1 MARPSSPEAAP
12 QRRTMSSSPPPVA
25 ADSTRVCLL
34 VIGMHR
40 SGTSALTRVL
50 SLLGAALPR
59 KILGADHDNQAGHW
73 EPERLIPVHD
83 ALLLDAGSSWRDWR
97 PFTAEALAP
106 GRLAHHTAELRR
118 VIAEE
123 YSDAPLFVLKDP
135 RVCRLVPVYVDVLRE
150 IGIAVRP
157 VIAFRNPLEVAAS
170 LAARNGMPKADAVM
184 LWLRSVLDAERASR
198 GLPRT
203 VVGYDRL
210 LAEGARAVADWDLR
224 LGVTWPMP
232 LAEAETVIDAV
243 LRGDLRHHAIPA
255 EDLQIDA
262 VTAGWAADAYAA
274 LSLLAHDE
282 ADMSARGVLDRVA
295 GEFGRATPLLA
306 ARDADALAAAG
317 RLREE
322 LAHGQAAAAAEV
334 VALQTETAARETA
347 AAARINELRTEVAAR
362 ETVLTARSAEFAKQK
377 AALETQ
383 MAELETE
390 FVTREAALT
399 TRIARLE
406 SAIGAREATVAAELT
421 GLQRRIAAEQER
433 ADGLQRQYHTLLD
446 SRRWQ
451 AASALAALY
460 HRLPRPLKRAIEW
473 GLRKRRKFR
482 LRRQSRTIRRSG
494 RFDGQYYLQHN
505 PDVAQM
511 GMDPIHHYL
520 VYGAREGRNPAA
532 DFDTRAYITRYPEA
546 GRAGNNPLVHALRVG
561 TWWSGAPASSNVP
574 TDWPLIGPK
583 QLRDVSVIVPIY
595 NGRAHLERLLPALVR
610 NTSRDVEF
618 IFLDDA
624 SPDRSIAELIE
635 PVLHALPRAR
645 FIRSPENR
653 GFVATVN
660 AAAELAR
667 RHFVL
672 LNTDTDVPP
681 GWLER
686 LMAPVFADP
695 GIASA
700 TPFSNAATIFSF
712 PRPNEDNRLPGG
724 LSVER
729 IDAAFRGLPREHWPA
744 AGQLEVPTGVGFC
757 MAINGDVWRSL
768 GGFDVAAFGRGYG
781 EENDW
786 CQRSVA
792 RGYRHVLVPNLF
804 VHHDHGGSF
813 PAAEKQRLIADHMA
827 VLAERWPGY
836 MPSVHAHIARD
847 PWRELRSRALE
858 RLCLSHRPLVV
869 FDHAMG
875 GGANAYR
882 QQIVRRA
889 ESSGVPAVVVTHRA
903 GQEAFNATYSFCGA
917 ESTRD
922 ALRPQDLIDPTLL
935 SDGATLVY
943 NDLVGW
949 PRPLAAV
956 AFLHSLAER
965 NDVHM
970 RALIHDFFSV
980 CPSYTL
986 LDDST
991 RFCGVPADLAECRR
1005 CLPGNPHAHLQADPA
1020 EWRRA
1025 WGGLLDVADEVIC
1038 FSASSKA
1045 ILVRAYPALADRV
1058 VVRPHEPVTTI
1069 ERPAQVTAGRPL
1081 TVGVVGGI
1089 NVAKGARVVMALCEH
1104 LRRAA
1109 PEARVVVIGEV
1120 DPAEQRPF
1128 PNLIIHGR
1136 YAAADLPALIE
1147 HHEVN
1152 ACLLPS
1158 IWPETFS
1165 YVTQEIMALELPLV
1179 CFDVGAPAE
1188 RVRDYRYGVVI
1199 EPGVGAAA
1207 VHQALERSRQRRE
1220 AIPEAGADGVARGF
1234 QP

>member
-1 MARPSSPEAAP
+1 MSM
-12 QRRTMSSSPPPVA
+12 TSSSVA
-25 ADSTRVCLL
+25 ADSGRVCLL

-83 ALLLDAGSSWRDWR
+83 ALLADAGSSWQDWR
-97 PFTAEALAP
+97 PFVAQALP
-106 GRLAHHTAELRR
+106 PVRLAHHVAELRR
-118 VIAEE
+118 LITEE
-123 YSDAPLFVLKDP
+123 YGDAPLFVLKDP
-135 RVCRLVPVYVDVLRE
+135 RICRLLPLYLNVLGE
-150 IGIAVRP
+150 MGVAVRP

-170 LAARNGMPKADAVM
+170 LAARNGMSKADAVL
-184 LWLRSVLDAERASR
+184 LWLRSVLDAEHDSR

-203 VVGYDRL
+203 IVDYGHL
-210 LAEGARAVADWDLR
+210 LEEGAAAVADWDRR
-224 LGVTWPMP
+224 LAVTWPMP

-243 LRGDLRHHAIPA
+243 LRGDLRHHAINPD
-255 EDLQIDA
+255 DLHLDA
-262 VTAGWAADAYAA
+262 VTAGWMADAFAA
-274 LSLLAHDE
+274 LSVLVHDE
-282 ADMSARGVLDRVA
+282 ADASARGALDRVA
-295 GEFGRATPLLA
+295 GELARATPLLL
-306 ARDADALAAAG
+306 AREADALAAAG
-317 RLREE
+317 RLGEEIATTQASADARMAALQAESSARE
-322 LAHGQAAAAAEV
+322 AAADAQRAA
-334 VALQTETAARETA
+334 LMTEAAARE
-347 AAARINELRTEVAAR
+347 
-362 ETVLTARSAEFAKQK
+362 
-377 AALETQ
+377 AALAAGLAN
-383 MAELETE
+383 AEKRKVALEIQIAEVETE
-390 FVTREAALT
+390 AVTLEAALT

-406 SAIGAREATVAAELT
+406 SAFGAREAAAAAEVA

-433 ADGLQRQYHTLLD
+433 FEGLQQQYNTLVD

-451 AASALAALY
+451 AAAALAALY

-511 GMDPIHHYL
+511 GMDPIHHYV

-532 DFDTRAYITRYPEA
+532 DFDTRAYLTRYPEA
-546 GRAGNNPLVHALRVG
+546 GRSGQNPLVHALRAG
-561 TWWSGAPASSNVP
+561 TWWSGAPAVVGAP
-574 TDWPLIGPK
+574 ADWPPLQPK

-595 NGRAHLERLLPALVR
+595 NGREHLERLLPALVR

-624 SPDRSIAELIE
+624 SPDRSVAELVK
-635 PVLHALPRAR
+635 PALHALPRAR
-645 FIRSPENR
+645 YIRSPENR
-653 GFVATVN
+653 GFVGTVN

-686 LMAPVFADP
+686 LMAPIFADP

-729 IDAAFRGLPREHWPA
+729 IDAAFRNLPQEHWPVV
-744 AGQLEVPTGVGFC
+744 GQLEVPTGVGFC
-757 MAINGDVWRSL
+757 MAINGDVWRGL

-813 PAAEKQRLIADHMA
+813 PAAEKQQLIADHMA
-827 VLAERWPGY
+827 VLTQRWPGY
-836 MPSVHAHIARD
+836 VPSVHAHIARD

-858 RLCLSHRPLVV
+858 RLCLANRPLLV

-875 GGANAYR
+875 GGANSYR
-882 QQIVRRA
+882 QQMVRRA
-889 ESSGVPAVVVTHRA
+889 ESSGVPAVVITHRA
-903 GQEAFNATYSFCGA
+903 GRDAFSATYSFCGV
-917 ESTRD
+917 ETTRD
-922 ALRPQDLIDPTLL
+922 AARPQDLVDPAAIG
-935 SDGATLVY
+935 DGATLVY

-956 AFLHSLAER
+956 AFMRSLAER
-965 NDVHM
+965 SDVHT

-991 RFCGVPADLAECRR
+991 RFCGVPTDLAECRR
-1005 CLPGNPHAHLQADPA
+1005 CLPGNPHAHLQSDPA
-1020 EWRRA
+1020 QWRSA
-1025 WGGLLDVADEVIC
+1025 WGGLLEVADEVIC
-1038 FSASSKA
+1038 FSTSSRT
-1045 ILVRAYPALADRV
+1045 ILARAYPALADRV
-1058 VVRPHEPVTTI
+1058 LVRPHEPVTTI
-1069 ERPAQVTAGRPL
+1069 ERPARLVAGRPL
-1081 TVGVVGGI
+1081 TVGVIGGI
-1089 NVAKGARVVMALCEH
+1089 NVAKGARVVMDLCEH
-1104 LRRAA
+1104 LRTAA
-1109 PEARVVVIGEV
+1109 PAARVVVIGEV

-1128 PNLIIHGR
+1128 PNLTIHGR
-1136 YAAADLPALIE
+1136 YAAADLPALVE
-1147 HHEVN
+1147 HHGVN

-1188 RVRDYRYGVVI
+1188 RVSDYPYGVVI
-1199 EPGVGAAA
+1199 KPGGAADL
-1207 VHQALERSRQRRE
+1207 HQALEQARRRRE
-1220 AIPEAGADGVARGF
+1220 AVSPAGTGGG
-1234 QP
+1234 

>member
-1 MARPSSPEAAP
+1 MAASIPTPQAAP
-12 QRRTMSSSPPPVA
+12 QRPTMSLTPPAVA
-25 ADSTRVCLL
+25 ADSGRVCLL

-40 SGTSALTRVL
+40 SGTSVLTRVL
-50 SLLGAALPR
+50 SLLGASLPKR
-59 KILGADHDNQAGHW
+59 ILGADRDNQAGHW

-83 ALLLDAGSSWRDWR
+83 ALLADAGSCWQDWR
-97 PFTAEALAP
+97 PFVAEALPP
-106 GRLAHHTAELRR
+106 GRLAHHAAELRR

-123 YSDAPLFVLKDP
+123 YGDATLFVLKDP
-135 RVCRLVPVYVDVLRE
+135 RVCRLVPLYLNVLRE
-150 IGIAVRP
+150 MGVAVRP
-157 VIAFRNPLEVAAS
+157 VIVFRHPLEVAAS
-170 LAARNGMPKADAVM
+170 LAARNGMPKADALL
-184 LWLRSVLDAERASR
+184 LWLRSVLDAEHASR

-203 VVGYDRL
+203 IIDYRRL
-210 LAEGARAVADWDLR
+210 LEEGARAAVDWGRR
-224 LGVTWPMP
+224 LAVTWPLP
-232 LAEAETVIDAV
+232 LEDAETAIDAV
-243 LRGDLRHHAIPA
+243 LRGDLRHHANKADELP
-255 EDLQIDA
+255 LDA
-262 VTAGWAADAYAA
+262 VTAGWVADTFAA
-274 LSLLAHDE
+274 LSSLADDE
-282 ADMSARGVLDRVA
+282 ADASARGAVDRVA
-295 GEFGRATPLLA
+295 GEFARATPLLQA
-306 ARDADALAAAG
+306 READARDAAR

-322 LAHGQAAAAAEV
+322 IATNQAAADARVTELQAE
-334 VALQTETAARETA
+334 AAAREA
-347 AAARINELRTEVAAR
+347 ALTPRI
-362 ETVLTARSAEFAKQK
+362 AESERRR

-390 FVTREAALT
+390 AATRDAALT

-406 SAIGAREATVAAELT
+406 SALGAREAAAAAEVASLE
-421 GLQRRIAAEQER
+421 RRIVGEKER
-433 ADGLQRQYHTLLD
+433 AAGLQRQYHALVD

-451 AASALAALY
+451 AASALAAFY
-460 HRLPRPLKRAIEW
+460 HRLPRPMKRIVEW
-473 GLRKRRKFR
+473 GLRKRRRFL
-482 LRRQSRTIRRSG
+482 LRRQSRVIRNSG
-494 RFDGQYYLQHN
+494 RFDVRYYQQHN

-511 GMDPIHHYL
+511 AMDPIHHYL

-532 DFDTRAYITRYPEA
+532 DFDTRAYVTRYPEA
-546 GRAGNNPLVHALRVG
+546 GRSGQNPLVHALRAG
-561 TWWSGAPASSNVP
+561 TWWSGAPAAEA
-574 TDWPLIGPK
+574 TAADWPLLQPK
-583 QLRDVSVIVPIY
+583 QLRNVSVIVPIY
-595 NGRAHLERLLPALVR
+595 NGRSHLERLLPALVR

-624 SPDRSIAELIE
+624 SPDRSVAELIK

-645 FIRSPENR
+645 FVRSPENR
-653 GFVATVN
+653 GFVGTVN

-667 RHFVL
+667 QHFVL

-686 LMAPVFADP
+686 LMAPIFADP

-729 IDAAFRGLPREHWPA
+729 IDAAFRSLPREHWPA

-757 MAINGDVWRSL
+757 MAINGDVWRTL

-827 VLAERWPGY
+827 VLTERWPGY
-836 MPSVHAHIARD
+836 LPAVHAHIARD

-858 RLCLSHRPLVV
+858 RLCLANRPLLV

-882 QQIVRRA
+882 QQLVRRA

-903 GQEAFNATYSFCGA
+903 GQDAFNATYSFCGA

-922 ALRPQDLIDPTLL
+922 ASRPQDLVDPAALG
-935 SDGATLVY
+935 DGATLVY

-956 AFLHSLAER
+956 AFLRSLAER
-965 NDVHM
+965 NGVHM
-970 RALIHDFFSV
+970 RVLVHDFYPV

-1020 EWRRA
+1020 EWR
-1025 WGGLLDVADEVIC
+1025 
-1038 FSASSKA
+1038 
-1045 ILVRAYPALADRV
+1045 
-1058 VVRPHEPVTTI
+1058 
-1069 ERPAQVTAGRPL
+1069 
-1081 TVGVVGGI
+1081 
-1089 NVAKGARVVMALCEH
+1089 
-1104 LRRAA
+1104 
-1109 PEARVVVIGEV
+1109 
-1120 DPAEQRPF
+1120 
-1128 PNLIIHGR
+1128 
-1136 YAAADLPALIE
+1136 
-1147 HHEVN
+1147 
-1152 ACLLPS
+1152 
-1158 IWPETFS
+1158 
-1165 YVTQEIMALELPLV
+1165 
-1179 CFDVGAPAE
+1179 
-1188 RVRDYRYGVVI
+1188 
-1199 EPGVGAAA
+1199 
-1207 VHQALERSRQRRE
+1207 
-1220 AIPEAGADGVARGF
+1220 
-1234 QP
+1234 